1 MPVHTARELTLDSP
15 ERLKAIADETRSKI
29 LRVLQDGP
37 ASAKQLSEL
46 LTMSHGKI
54 GHHIKVLREAGLI
67 EVVEER
73 PVRAV
78 TERFYGLAFDRLS
91 FDVEQVDRLRF
102 TLHQAAREAASG
114 QTQPFE
120 PPARLVTAR
129 LSDEDAGEFHRQIG
143 DLVEEFAAREDPDAS
158 QTFGLLGAVFVT
170 DTPRRGRG

>member
-1 MPVHTARELTLDSP
+1 MALRIDRELTLDSP
-15 ERLKAIADETRSKI
+15 DRLKAIADETRAKI

-37 ASAKQLSEL
+37 ASAKELSTL
-46 LTMSHGKI
+46 LEMSHGKI

-67 EVVEER
+67 EMVEER

-114 QTQPFE
+114 PEQPFQ
-120 PPARLVTAR
+120 PPARFVTAR
-129 LSDEDAGEFHRQIG
+129 LSDNDAAEFHERLG
-143 DLVEEFAAREDPDAS
+143 TLAEEFGEREDPDA
-158 QTFGLLGAVFVT
+158 TRAFGLLGAVFVT
-170 DTPRRGRG
+170 DTPVRNSR